1 MRSRAVLRPLARAA
15 VTSLRAYVRYTPPHP
30 GKHWIWKH
38 VFQKHVAWRGHRTLA
53 RTRFGATIDVTT
65 QDLIQR
71 HIYHYGVW
79 EPNLTQWLHGQLLPG
94 DTFIDV
100 GANVGYFTL
109 LASRLVGTAGR
120 VVALEPA
127 PDTFAALSA
136 NVTRNGA
143 NNVRLLQVAASDR
156 AGELILEQGPASNS
170 GMTATQLAREHD
182 PRPRVAAQ
190 PLASCLHADELARAR
205 VIKIDVE
212 GAEWEALMGLW
223 PALPQ
228 LRRDCAIVVE
238 LSPARLQERGH
249 DAQVLFDQLIAA
261 GFRAHELVN
270 DYDPEAYFAGR
281 PRAPQA
287 VTTLPSRDADIIF
300 TRT

>member
-1 MRSRAVLRPLARAA
+1 
-15 VTSLRAYVRYTPPHP
+15 
-30 GKHWIWKH
+30 
-38 VFQKHVAWRGHRTLA
+38 
-53 RTRFGATIDVTT
+53 
-65 QDLIQR
+65 
-71 HIYHYGVW
+71 
-79 EPNLTQWLHGQLLPG
+79 
-94 DTFIDV
+94 
-100 GANVGYFTL
+100 
-109 LASRLVGTAGR
+109 
-120 VVALEPA
+120 
-127 PDTFAALSA
+127 
-136 NVTRNGA
+136 
-143 NNVRLLQVAASDR
+143 
-156 AGELILEQGPASNS
+156 
-170 GMTATQLAREHD
+170 
-182 PRPRVAAQ
+182 
-190 PLASCLHADELARAR
+190 

-270 DYDPEAYFAGR
+270 DYDPEAYFAGH
-281 PRAPQA
+281 PRAPQP